1 MKTVSV
7 VIPTYNE
14 EGNIVNICNRVRE
27 IFADELPDYRY
38 EIIFIDNHST
48 DRSREIIEKICHAD
62 PGVKAIFNAR
72 NFGFNRSVFYGLL
85 QGTGDCTA
93 LVFADMQDPP
103 EMLTDFVRAWEQ
115 GYRIVVGVKNKSREN
130 GLMYMI
136 RSAFY
141 KGIKRITEIDHI
153 DQYDGF
159 GLYDKSFID
168 VLKTLN
174 DPVPYLRGIVAELGY
189 DRLEIPYEQRAR
201 VAGETTFS
209 FMRYYDV
216 AMLGITSYSKVVM
229 RLATIC
235 GFVMSIISFLI
246 GIVTLIIKLVNWEY
260 FEVGFAALLVGVFFL
275 GSILLFFL
283 GFQGE
288 YILSIN
294 TRVMN
299 RPLVVED
306 RRLNFT
312 GNDGEDKDTTD
323 IQRRQH

>member
-14 EGNIVNICNRVRE
+14 EDNIVNICNRVRE
-27 IFADELPDYRY
+27 LFLDALQSYDY

-48 DRSREIIEKICHAD
+48 DRSREIIEKLCRAD
-62 PGVKAIFNAR
+62 KGVKAIFNAR
-72 NFGFNRSVFYGLL
+72 NFGFNRSVYYGLL

-93 LVFADMQDPP
+93 LIFADMQDPP
-103 EMLTDFVRAWEQ
+103 EMLVDFVRAWEQ
-115 GYRIVVGVKNKSREN
+115 GHRIVVGVKTKSREN
-130 GLMYMI
+130 SLMYAV

-141 KGIKRITEIDHI
+141 KGINRITEISHI

-159 GLYDKSFID
+159 GLYDKSFIE

-174 DPVPYLRGIVAELGY
+174 DPMPYLRGIVAELGY

-201 VAGETTFS
+201 IAGKTTFS

-235 GFVMSIISFLI
+235 GFIMSIISFLI

-306 RRLNFT
+306 KRLNF
-312 GNDGEDKDTTD
+312 GERDASGREISAATE
-323 IQRRQH
+323 R

>member
-14 EGNIVNICNRVRE
+14 EDNIVNICNRVRE
-27 IFADELPDYRY
+27 LFLNALQSYDY

-48 DRSREIIEKICHAD
+48 DRSREIIEKLCRAD
-62 PGVKAIFNAR
+62 KGVKAIFNAR
-72 NFGFNRSVFYGLL
+72 NFGFNRSVYYGLL

-93 LVFADMQDPP
+93 LIFADMQDPP
-103 EMLTDFVRAWEQ
+103 EMLVDFVRAWEQ
-115 GYRIVVGVKNKSREN
+115 GHRIVVGVKTKSREN
-130 GLMYMI
+130 SLMYAV

-141 KGIKRITEIDHI
+141 KGINRITEISHI

-159 GLYDKSFID
+159 GLYDKSFIE

-174 DPVPYLRGIVAELGY
+174 DPMPYLRGIVAELGY
-189 DRLEIPYEQRAR
+189 DRLEISYEQRAR
-201 VAGETTFS
+201 VAGKTTFS

-235 GFVMSIISFLI
+235 GFIMSIISFLI

-306 RRLNFT
+306 KRLNF
-312 GNDGEDKDTTD
+312 GERDASGREISAATE
-323 IQRRQH
+323 H